1 MYEWLVGATAFF
13 VIWLVFFIFNKKSRR
28 EMLWISFFTMFLG
41 LTEPLFVP
49 EYWNPPSLF
58 DLAQKTGFDIESLIF
73 AFSIGGI
80 ISVLYEIIFRK
91 QKHKKIKEE
100 HFWHWIAVTS
110 PFFIFIILFLTLN
123 INSIY
128 SAIIAMLIGSI
139 IVIICRVDLAK
150 KMLVS
155 GLLFL
160 LFYFI
165 LVIFFDLAYPNYI
178 EQVWNLQAI
187 SGILFIGVPLEE
199 LMFAFTAGMLWSSLY
214 EHVKNYKVQ

>member
-1 MYEWLVGATAFF
+1 
-13 VIWLVFFIFNKKSRR
+13 
-28 EMLWISFFTMFLG
+28 MLWISFSTMLLG

-73 AFSIGGI
+73 SFSIGGI

-91 QKHKKIKEE
+91 QKHKKTKEK
-100 HFWHWIAVTS
+100 HSWHWIAVAS
-110 PFFIFIILFLTLN
+110 PFFIFLILFFTLT

-128 SAIIAMLIGSI
+128 SAVIAMLIGSI
-139 IVIICRVDLAK
+139 IIMICRKDLTR

-165 LVIFFDLAYPNYI
+165 LVVFFDLAYPNYI
-178 EQVWNLQAI
+178 EQVWNLKAI
-187 SGILFIGVPLEE
+187 SGILFVGVPLEE
-199 LMFAFTAGMLWSSLY
+199 LMFTFTAGMLWSSLY
-214 EHVKNYKVQ
+214 EHVKNYSINSF